1 MRKRVITILF
11 SFVVVLSV
19 LPFVAYAETGNP
31 AASYTE
37 SSKSSNATSKN
48 TSPDTENTAH
58 STVAPEGVP
67 TSNDTSETEP
77 VNKAKSQSEGEPRG
91 TSESAPESASG
102 ISEPAKVK
110 SETLAASQ
118 AGSTRLGITPTWGGY
133 PNGSNSAFVSFLTPM
148 GNVHAQWILPPE
160 TIGTYPSVVSHQV
173 ISGDYVYFVR
183 GNTLYKAQ
191 RATGKIVGQA
201 TLDSTLSHTT
211 RPLVVNGLVVVAT
224 DDGHLTAFSLDS
236 LKRVWRSEDLSGAS
250 AYQTLATL
258 TASHDGTSVVTGF
271 TQMQSGKG
279 SRGDFVCVDLT
290 DGSIKWALRGSEE
303 QKSSGYCGSGA
314 AAAGTDFIV
323 GNESGDVVLLD
334 GKTGSVKSKLNLGS
348 SVRAGVIPYQV
359 NSETGDGTYTTVT
372 HDGTLHVFEKCGSE
386 LVARGSVKFAGSSSS
401 TPTIAGKKAFV
412 GGMVDL
418 EDKGQ
423 SGVLSVINLDT
434 LKIERTVHA
443 GEGEVNGAPLVSQQG
458 EKTYVYFTVNDPVG
472 GVWRYV
478 FGDSDVSGHNTS
490 DRGTLTHIY
499 VPEDAYKNFG
509 TSPVICDAQ
518 GNLYYTN
525 NSGALFSLTADK
537 EAPHDTDNPSDEK
550 KPSDNS
556 SQNNSSSDAHDGN
569 APHTPQTKS
578 DTAGTVSTQTP
589 ARPSR
594 QSESH
599 STQETESDTQGN
611 SQEKNQENHA
621 MNTSSETQRQN
632 AASTDDSQ
640 KEESLPMRA
649 ILGGTTVIALM
660 GIFSYLFISNRKNT
674 FRNA

>member
-19 LPFVAYAETGNP
+19 LPFAAYAETGNL

-37 SSKSSNATSKN
+37 SSKSSDATSKN
-48 TSPDTENTAH
+48 TSPDTENAAH
-58 STVAPEGVP
+58 FTVASEGVP
-67 TSNDTSETEP
+67 TSNDTSETES
-77 VNKAKSQSEGEPRG
+77 VNKAKSQSEGEPRE

-110 SETLAASQ
+110 SKTPAASQ

-133 PNGSNSAFVSFLTPM
+133 PNGSNSAFVSFLTPT
-148 GNVHAQWILPPE
+148 GNIHVQWILPPE

-173 ISGDYVYFVR
+173 ISGDHVYFVR

-236 LKRVWRSEDLSGAS
+236 LERVWRSEDLSGAS
-250 AYQTLATL
+250 AYQMLATL

-290 DGSIKWALRGSEE
+290 DGSIKWALRASEE

-334 GKTGSVKSKLNLGS
+334 GKTGSVKSKLNLGN

-359 NSETGDGTYTTVT
+359 NSETGDGTYITVT

-401 TPTIAGKKAFV
+401 TPTIAGGKAFV

-478 FGDSDVSGHNTS
+478 LGDSDVSGHNTS
-490 DRGTLTHIY
+490 DRDALAHIY

-537 EAPHDTDNPSDEK
+537 EAPHDTGNSSDEK

-578 DTAGTVSTQTP
+578 DTAGTVSTQTST
-589 ARPSR
+589 RSSR
-594 QSESH
+594 QSESR
-599 STQETESDTQGN
+599 STQEPESGTQGN
-611 SQEKNQENHA
+611 SQENHA
-621 MNTSSETQRQN
+621 MNTSSETQRQD

-640 KEESLPMRA
+640 KEESLPMRT

-660 GIFSYLFISNRKNT
+660 GIFSYLFISNRRST

>member
-19 LPFVAYAETGNP
+19 LPFAAYAETGNL
-31 AASYTE
+31 ATSYTE
-37 SSKSSNATSKN
+37 SSKSSDATSKN
-48 TSPDTENTAH
+48 TSSDTENTAH
-58 STVAPEGVP
+58 STASSGGVP
-67 TSNDTSETEP
+67 TSKDTSETEP
-77 VNKAKSQSEGEPRG
+77 VNKAKSQSEGEPKD
-91 TSESAPESASG
+91 TPESVPESASG
-102 ISEPAKVK
+102 TSEIAKVK
-110 SETLAASQ
+110 SKTPATSQ
-118 AGSTRLGITPTWGGY
+118 AGSTRSGITPTWGGY
-133 PNGSNSAFVSFLTPM
+133 PNGSNSAFVSFLTPT

-160 TIGTYPSVVSHQV
+160 TPGTYPSVVSHQV
-173 ISGDYVYFVR
+173 ISGDYVFFVR

-201 TLDSTLSHTT
+201 TLDSALSHTT

-236 LKRVWRSEDLSGAS
+236 LERVWRSEDLSGAS

-271 TQMQSGKG
+271 TQMQSGKE

-290 DGSIKWALRGSEE
+290 DGSIKWALRASEE

-372 HDGTLHVFEKCGSE
+372 HDGTLHVFEKRGSE

-423 SGVLSVINLDT
+423 SGVLSVINLET

-478 FGDSDVSGHNTS
+478 LGDSDVSGHNTS
-490 DRGTLTHIY
+490 DCDALTHIY

-537 EAPHDTDNPSDEK
+537 EAPHDTGNSSDEK

-556 SQNNSSSDAHDGN
+556 SQNNSSSDVHDGN
-569 APHTPQTKS
+569 APYTPQTKS
-578 DTAGTVSTQTP
+578 DTAGTVSTQTS

-599 STQETESDTQGN
+599 SAQEPESGTQGN
-611 SQEKNQENHA
+611 SQENHA
-621 MNTSSETQRQN
+621 MNTSSETQRKG
-632 AASTDDSQ
+632 ATSTDDSQ

>member
-1 MRKRVITILF
+1 M
-11 SFVVVLSV
+11 
-19 LPFVAYAETGNP
+19 
-31 AASYTE
+31 
-37 SSKSSNATSKN
+37 
-48 TSPDTENTAH
+48 
-58 STVAPEGVP
+58 
-67 TSNDTSETEP
+67 
-77 VNKAKSQSEGEPRG
+77 
-91 TSESAPESASG
+91 
-102 ISEPAKVK
+102 
-110 SETLAASQ
+110 
-118 AGSTRLGITPTWGGY
+118 
-133 PNGSNSAFVSFLTPM
+133 
-148 GNVHAQWILPPE
+148 
-160 TIGTYPSVVSHQV
+160 
-173 ISGDYVYFVR
+173 
-183 GNTLYKAQ
+183 
-191 RATGKIVGQA
+191 
-201 TLDSTLSHTT
+201 
-211 RPLVVNGLVVVAT
+211 
-224 DDGHLTAFSLDS
+224 
-236 LKRVWRSEDLSGAS
+236 
-250 AYQTLATL
+250 
-258 TASHDGTSVVTGF
+258 
-271 TQMQSGKG
+271 
-279 SRGDFVCVDLT
+279 CVDLT
-290 DGSIKWALRGSEE
+290 DGSIKSALRASEE

-359 NSETGDGTYTTVT
+359 NSETGDGTYITVT
-372 HDGTLHVFEKCGSE
+372 HDGTLHVFEKCGNE

-401 TPTIAGKKAFV
+401 TPTIAGGKAFV

-478 FGDSDVSGHNTS
+478 LGDSDVSGHNTS
-490 DRGTLTHIY
+490 DCDALTHIY

-525 NSGALFSLTADK
+525 NSGTLFSLTADK
-537 EAPHDTDNPSDEK
+537 EAPHDTDNSSDEK

-556 SQNNSSSDAHDGN
+556 SQNNSSSDVHDGN
-569 APHTPQTKS
+569 APYTPQTKS
-578 DTAGTVSTQTP
+578 DTAGTVSTQTST
-589 ARPSR
+589 RSSR

-599 STQETESDTQGN
+599 STQEPESGAQGN
-611 SQEKNQENHA
+611 SQENHA
-621 MNTSSETQRQN
+621 MNTSSETQRQG

-660 GIFSYLFISNRKNT
+660 GIFSYLFISNRRST

>member
-19 LPFVAYAETGNP
+19 LPFAAYAETGNL

-37 SSKSSNATSKN
+37 SSKSSDATSKN

-58 STVAPEGVP
+58 STVASEGVP
-67 TSNDTSETEP
+67 TSNDTSETES

-110 SETLAASQ
+110 SETFAASQ
-118 AGSTRLGITPTWGGY
+118 AGSTRLGIMPTWGGY
-133 PNGSNSAFVSFLTPM
+133 PNGSNSAFVSFLTPT
-148 GNVHAQWILPPE
+148 GNVHVQWILPPE

-183 GNTLYKAQ
+183 GNTLYKIQ
-191 RATGKIVGQA
+191 RATGKIVGHA

-236 LKRVWRSEDLSGAS
+236 LERVWRSEDLSGAS
-250 AYQTLATL
+250 AYQMLATL

-290 DGSIKWALRGSEE
+290 DGSIKWALRASEE

-334 GKTGSVKSKLNLGS
+334 GKTGSVKSKLNLGN

-359 NSETGDGTYTTVT
+359 NSETGDGTYITVT

-401 TPTIAGKKAFV
+401 TPTIAGGKAFV

-478 FGDSDVSGHNTS
+478 LGDSDVSGHNTS
-490 DRGTLTHIY
+490 DCDALTHIY

-537 EAPHDTDNPSDEK
+537 EAPHDTGNSSDEK

-569 APHTPQTKS
+569 APHTPQTES
-578 DTAGTVSTQTP
+578 DTAGTVSTQTS

-599 STQETESDTQGN
+599 STQEPESGTQGN
-611 SQEKNQENHA
+611 SQENHA
-621 MNTSSETQRQN
+621 MNTSSETQRQG

-660 GIFSYLFISNRKNT
+660 GIFSYLFISNRRST

>member
-19 LPFVAYAETGNP
+19 LPFAAYAETGNL

-37 SSKSSNATSKN
+37 SSKSSDTTSKN
-48 TSPDTENTAH
+48 TSSDTENTAH
-58 STVAPEGVP
+58 STASSGGVP
-67 TSNDTSETEP
+67 TSKDTSETEP
-77 VNKAKSQSEGEPRG
+77 VNKIKSQSEGEPKD
-91 TSESAPESASG
+91 TPESVSEPISG
-102 ISEPAKVK
+102 LSEPAKVK
-110 SETLAASQ
+110 SETPVASQ
-118 AGSTRLGITPTWGGY
+118 AGSTRSGITPTWGGY
-133 PNGSNSAFVSFLTPM
+133 PNGSNSAFVSFLTPT

-183 GNTLYKAQ
+183 RDTLYKAQ

-236 LKRVWRSEDLSGAS
+236 LERVWRSEDLSGAS

-290 DGSIKWALRGSEE
+290 DGSIKWTLRGSEE

-314 AAAGTDFIV
+314 AAAGSDFIV

-372 HDGTLHVFEKCGSE
+372 HDGTLHVFEKRGSE
-386 LVARGSVKFAGSSSS
+386 LVARSSVKFAGSSSS

-423 SGVLSVINLDT
+423 SGVLSVINLET

-458 EKTYVYFTVNDPVG
+458 EKTCVYFTVNDPVG

-478 FGDSDVSGHNTS
+478 LGDSDVSGHNTS
-490 DRGTLTHIY
+490 DRDALTHIY

-537 EAPHDTDNPSDEK
+537 EAPHDTGNSSDEK

-556 SQNNSSSDAHDGN
+556 DQNNSSSDAHDGN
-569 APHTPQTKS
+569 APHTPQTES
-578 DTAGTVSTQTP
+578 DTAGTVSTQTS

-599 STQETESDTQGN
+599 SAQEPESGTQGN
-611 SQEKNQENHA
+611 SQENHA

-632 AASTDDSQ
+632 ATSTDDSQ
-640 KEESLPMRA
+640 KEELLPMRA

>member
-19 LPFVAYAETGNP
+19 LPFAAYAETGNL

-37 SSKSSNATSKN
+37 SSKSSDTTSKN
-48 TSPDTENTAH
+48 TSSDTENTAH
-58 STVAPEGVP
+58 STASSGGVP
-67 TSNDTSETEP
+67 TSKDTSETEP
-77 VNKAKSQSEGEPRG
+77 VNKIKSQSEGEPKD
-91 TSESAPESASG
+91 TPESVSEPISG
-102 ISEPAKVK
+102 LSEPAKVK
-110 SETLAASQ
+110 SETPVASQ
-118 AGSTRLGITPTWGGY
+118 AGSTRSGITPTWGGY
-133 PNGSNSAFVSFLTPM
+133 PNGSNSAFVSFLTPT

-183 GNTLYKAQ
+183 RDTLYKAQ

-236 LKRVWRSEDLSGAS
+236 LERVWRSEDLSGAS

-314 AAAGTDFIV
+314 AAAGSDFIV

-372 HDGTLHVFEKCGSE
+372 HDGTLHVFEKRGSE

-412 GGMVDL
+412 GGMIDL

-423 SGVLSVINLDT
+423 SGVLSVINLET

-478 FGDSDVSGHNTS
+478 LGDSDVSGHNTS
-490 DRGTLTHIY
+490 DRDALTHIY

-537 EAPHDTDNPSDEK
+537 EAPHDTGNSSDEK

-556 SQNNSSSDAHDGN
+556 DQNNSSSDAHDGN
-569 APHTPQTKS
+569 APHTPQTES
-578 DTAGTVSTQTP
+578 DTAGTVSTQTS

-594 QSESH
+594 QSESR
-599 STQETESDTQGN
+599 STQEPESGTQGN
-611 SQEKNQENHA
+611 SQENHA
-621 MNTSSETQRQN
+621 MNTSSEAQRQSV
-632 AASTDDSQ
+632 ASTDDSQ

>member
-37 SSKSSNATSKN
+37 SSKNSDATSKN
-48 TSPDTENTAH
+48 TSPGTENTAH
-58 STVAPEGVP
+58 STVASEGVP
-67 TSNDTSETEP
+67 TSNDTSEAEP
-77 VNKAKSQSEGEPRG
+77 VNKAKSQSEGEPKG
-91 TSESAPESASG
+91 TSESTPESASG
-102 ISEPAKVK
+102 TSEPAKVK
-110 SETLAASQ
+110 SETFAASQ
-118 AGSTRLGITPTWGGY
+118 AEGTRLGITPTWGGY
-133 PNGSNSAFVSFLTPM
+133 PNGSNSAFVSFLTPT

-236 LKRVWRSEDLSGAS
+236 LERVWRSEDLSGAS

-258 TASHDGTSVVTGF
+258 TVSHDGTSVVTGF

-314 AAAGTDFIV
+314 AAAGSDFIV

-372 HDGTLHVFEKCGSE
+372 HDGTLHVFEKRGSE

-423 SGVLSVINLDT
+423 SGVLSVINLET

-478 FGDSDVSGHNTS
+478 LGDSDVSGHNTS
-490 DRGTLTHIY
+490 DRDALTHIY

-537 EAPHDTDNPSDEK
+537 EAPHDTGNSSDEK

-556 SQNNSSSDAHDGN
+556 DQNNSSSDAHDGN
-569 APHTPQTKS
+569 ASHTPQTES
-578 DTAGTVSTQTP
+578 DTAGTVSTQTS

-599 STQETESDTQGN
+599 SAQEPESGTQGN
-611 SQEKNQENHA
+611 SQENHA

-632 AASTDDSQ
+632 ATSTDDSQ
-640 KEESLPMRA
+640 KEELLPMRA

>member
-31 AASYTE
+31 TASYTE
-37 SSKSSNATSKN
+37 SSKNSDATSKN
-48 TSPDTENTAH
+48 TSPGTENTAH
-58 STVAPEGVP
+58 STASSEGVP
-67 TSNDTSETEP
+67 TSNDTPETES
-77 VNKAKSQSEGEPRG
+77 VNKVKSQSEGEPKG
-91 TSESAPESASG
+91 TSESAPESVSG
-102 ISEPAKVK
+102 ISELAKIK
-110 SETLAASQ
+110 SETPTASR

-133 PNGSNSAFVSFLTPM
+133 PNGSNSAFVSFLTPT

-173 ISGDYVYFVR
+173 ISGDYVFFVR

-236 LKRVWRSEDLSGAS
+236 LERVWRSEDLSGAS

-279 SRGDFVCVDLT
+279 SKGDFVCVDLT

-314 AAAGTDFIV
+314 AAAGSDFIV

-372 HDGTLHVFEKCGSE
+372 HDGTLHVFEKRGSE

-423 SGVLSVINLDT
+423 SGVLSVINLET
-434 LKIERTVHA
+434 LKIERMVHA

-490 DRGTLTHIY
+490 DRGTLTRIY

-537 EAPHDTDNPSDEK
+537 EAPHDTGNSSDEK

-569 APHTPQTKS
+569 APHTPRTES
-578 DTAGTVSTQTP
+578 DTAGTVSTQTS

-599 STQETESDTQGN
+599 SAQEPESGTQGN
-611 SQEKNQENHA
+611 SQENHA

-632 AASTDDSQ
+632 ATSTDDSQ
-640 KEESLPMRA
+640 KEELLPMRA

>member
-1 MRKRVITILF
+1 M
-11 SFVVVLSV
+11 
-19 LPFVAYAETGNP
+19 
-31 AASYTE
+31 
-37 SSKSSNATSKN
+37 
-48 TSPDTENTAH
+48 
-58 STVAPEGVP
+58 
-67 TSNDTSETEP
+67 
-77 VNKAKSQSEGEPRG
+77 
-91 TSESAPESASG
+91 
-102 ISEPAKVK
+102 
-110 SETLAASQ
+110 
-118 AGSTRLGITPTWGGY
+118 TPT
-133 PNGSNSAFVSFLTPM
+133 

-191 RATGKIVGQA
+191 RVTGKIVGQA

-236 LKRVWRSEDLSGAS
+236 LERVWRSEDLSGAS

-314 AAAGTDFIV
+314 AAAGSDFIV

-372 HDGTLHVFEKCGSE
+372 HDGTLHVFEKRGSE

-401 TPTIAGKKAFV
+401 TPTIAGGKAFV

-478 FGDSDVSGHNTS
+478 LGNSDVSGHNTS
-490 DRGTLTHIY
+490 DCDALTHIY

-525 NSGALFSLTADK
+525 NSGTLFSLTADK
-537 EAPHDTDNPSDEK
+537 EAPHDTDNSSDEK

-556 SQNNSSSDAHDGN
+556 SQNNSSSDVHDGN
-569 APHTPQTKS
+569 APYTPQTKS
-578 DTAGTVSTQTP
+578 DTAGTVSTQTS

-599 STQETESDTQGN
+599 STQEPESGTQGN
-611 SQEKNQENHA
+611 SQENHA

-660 GIFSYLFISNRKNT
+660 GIFSYLFISNRRST

>member
-19 LPFVAYAETGNP
+19 LPFAAYAETGNL

-37 SSKSSNATSKN
+37 SSKSSDATSKN
-48 TSPDTENTAH
+48 TSPDTENTAPH
-58 STVAPEGVP
+58 STVVSEGAP
-67 TSNDTSETEP
+67 TSNDTPETEP
-77 VNKAKSQSEGEPRG
+77 VNKAKSQSEGEPKG
-91 TSESAPESASG
+91 TSESTPESASG
-102 ISEPAKVK
+102 TSEPAKVK
-110 SETLAASQ
+110 SKTPTASQ
-118 AGSTRLGITPTWGGY
+118 VGNTRLEITPTWGGY
-133 PNGSNSAFVSFLTPM
+133 PNGSNSAFVSFLTPT

-191 RATGKIVGQA
+191 RATGEIVGQA

-236 LKRVWRSEDLSGAS
+236 LERVWRSEDLSGAS

-314 AAAGTDFIV
+314 AAAGSDFIV

-348 SVRAGVIPYQV
+348 SVRAGVISYQV
-359 NSETGDGTYTTVT
+359 NSETGDGTYSTVT

-401 TPTIAGKKAFV
+401 TPTIAGGKAFV

-478 FGDSDVSGHNTS
+478 LGDSDVSGQNTS
-490 DRGTLTHIY
+490 DRDALTHIY

-537 EAPHDTDNPSDEK
+537 EAPHDTGNSSDEK

-556 SQNNSSSDAHDGN
+556 SQNNSSSDARDGN
-569 APHTPQTKS
+569 VPYTPRTES
-578 DTAGTVSTQTP
+578 DMAGTVSTQTST
-589 ARPSR
+589 RSSR

-599 STQETESDTQGN
+599 STQEPESGTQGN
-611 SQEKNQENHA
+611 SQENHA
-621 MNTSSETQRQN
+621 MNTSSETQRQG
-632 AASTDDSQ
+632 AASMNDSQ

-660 GIFSYLFISNRKNT
+660 GIFSYLFISNRRST

>member
-19 LPFVAYAETGNP
+19 LPFVAYAETGNL

-37 SSKSSNATSKN
+37 SSKSSDTTSKN
-48 TSPDTENTAH
+48 TSSDTENTAH
-58 STVAPEGVP
+58 STASSGGVP
-67 TSNDTSETEP
+67 TSKDTSETEP
-77 VNKAKSQSEGEPRG
+77 VNKAKSQSEGEPKG
-91 TSESAPESASG
+91 TSESTPESAPG
-102 ISEPAKVK
+102 TSELAKVK
-110 SETLAASQ
+110 SETPAASQ
-118 AGSTRLGITPTWGGY
+118 VEGTRLGITPTWGGY
-133 PNGSNSAFVSFLTPM
+133 PNGSNSAFVSFLTPT
-148 GNVHAQWILPPE
+148 GNVHAQWILSPE
-160 TIGTYPSVVSHQV
+160 TIDTYPSVVSHQV

-236 LKRVWRSEDLSGAS
+236 LERVWRSEDLSGAS

-258 TASHDGTSVVTGF
+258 TVSHDGTSVVTGF

-314 AAAGTDFIV
+314 AAAGSDFIV
-323 GNESGDVVLLD
+323 GNESGDVALLD

-372 HDGTLHVFEKCGSE
+372 HDGTLHVFEKRGSE

-423 SGVLSVINLDT
+423 SGVLSVINLET

-478 FGDSDVSGHNTS
+478 LGDSDVSGHNTS
-490 DRGTLTHIY
+490 DRDALTHIY

-537 EAPHDTDNPSDEK
+537 EAPHDTGNSSDEK

-556 SQNNSSSDAHDGN
+556 SQNNSSSDEHDGN
-569 APHTPQTKS
+569 APHTPRTES
-578 DTAGTVSTQTP
+578 DTAGTMSAQTS

-599 STQETESDTQGN
+599 SAQEPESGTQGN
-611 SQEKNQENHA
+611 SQENHA

-632 AASTDDSQ
+632 ATSTDDSQ
-640 KEESLPMRA
+640 KEELLPMRA

>member
-19 LPFVAYAETGNP
+19 LPFAAYAETGNP

-37 SSKSSNATSKN
+37 SSKSSDTTSKN
-48 TSPDTENTAH
+48 TSSDTENTAH
-58 STVAPEGVP
+58 STASSGGVP
-67 TSNDTSETEP
+67 TSKDTSETEP
-77 VNKAKSQSEGEPRG
+77 VNKIKSQSEGEPKD
-91 TSESAPESASG
+91 TPESVPEPISG
-102 ISEPAKVK
+102 LSEPAKVK
-110 SETLAASQ
+110 SETPVASQ
-118 AGSTRLGITPTWGGY
+118 AGSTRSGITPTWGGY
-133 PNGSNSAFVSFLTPM
+133 PNGSNSAFVSFLTPT

-236 LKRVWRSEDLSGAS
+236 LERVWRSEDLSGAS

-323 GNESGDVVLLD
+323 GNESGDVMLLD

-348 SVRAGVIPYQV
+348 FVRAGVIPYQA

-372 HDGTLHVFEKCGSE
+372 HDGTLHVFEKRGSE

-423 SGVLSVINLDT
+423 SGVLSVINLET

-478 FGDSDVSGHNTS
+478 LGDSDVSGHNTS
-490 DRGTLTHIY
+490 DRDALTHIY

-537 EAPHDTDNPSDEK
+537 EAPHDTGNSSDEK

-556 SQNNSSSDAHDGN
+556 VQNHSSSDAHDGN
-569 APHTPQTKS
+569 APHTPQTES

-599 STQETESDTQGN
+599 STQEPESGTQGN
-611 SQEKNQENHA
+611 SQENHA
-621 MNTSSETQRQN
+621 MNTSSETQRQS
-632 AASTDDSQ
+632 ATSTDDSQ

>member
-37 SSKSSNATSKN
+37 SSKNSDTTSKN
-48 TSPDTENTAH
+48 TSPSTENTAH
-58 STVAPEGVP
+58 ATASSEGVP
-67 TSNDTSETEP
+67 TSNDTPETES
-77 VNKAKSQSEGEPRG
+77 VNKIKSQSEGEPKD
-91 TSESAPESASG
+91 TPESVSEPISG
-102 ISEPAKVK
+102 LSEPAKVK
-110 SETLAASQ
+110 PETPVASQ
-118 AGSTRLGITPTWGGY
+118 AGSTRSGITPTWGGY
-133 PNGSNSAFVSFLTPM
+133 PNGSNSAFVSFLTPT

-183 GNTLYKAQ
+183 RDTLYKAQ

-236 LKRVWRSEDLSGAS
+236 LERVWRSEDLSGAS

-258 TASHDGTSVVTGF
+258 TASHDGMSVVTGF

-314 AAAGTDFIV
+314 AAAGSDFIV
-323 GNESGDVVLLD
+323 GSESGDVALLD

-359 NSETGDGTYTTVT
+359 NSETGDGTYSTVT
-372 HDGTLHVFEKCGSE
+372 HDGVLHVFEKRGSE

-412 GGMVDL
+412 GGMIDL

-434 LKIERTVHA
+434 LKIERTVHV
-443 GEGEVNGAPLVSQQG
+443 GEGEVNGAPLVSKQG

-478 FGDSDVSGHNTS
+478 LGDSDVSGHNTS
-490 DRGTLTHIY
+490 DRDALTHIY

-537 EAPHDTDNPSDEK
+537 EAPHDTDNPSGEK

-569 APHTPQTKS
+569 APHTPRTES
-578 DTAGTVSTQTP
+578 DTASTVSTQTS

-599 STQETESDTQGN
+599 STQEPESGTQGN
-611 SQEKNQENHA
+611 SQENHA
-621 MNTSSETQRQN
+621 MNTSSETQRQG
-632 AASTDDSQ
+632 AAPTDDSQ

-649 ILGGTTVIALM
+649 ILGGTTAIALM

>member
-19 LPFVAYAETGNP
+19 LPFAAYAETGNL
-31 AASYTE
+31 AAGYTE
-37 SSKSSNATSKN
+37 SSKSSDITSKN
-48 TSPDTENTAH
+48 TSSDTENTAH
-58 STVAPEGVP
+58 STASSGGVP
-67 TSNDTSETEP
+67 TSKDTSETEP
-77 VNKAKSQSEGEPRG
+77 VNKAKSQSEGEPKD
-91 TSESAPESASG
+91 TPESVPESASG
-102 ISEPAKVK
+102 TSEIAKVK
-110 SETLAASQ
+110 SKTPATSQ
-118 AGSTRLGITPTWGGY
+118 AGSTRSGITPTWGGY
-133 PNGSNSAFVSFLTPM
+133 PNGSNSAFVSFLTPT

-160 TIGTYPSVVSHQV
+160 TPGTYPSVVSHQV
-173 ISGDYVYFVR
+173 ISGDYVFFVR

-201 TLDSTLSHTT
+201 TLDSALSHTT

-236 LKRVWRSEDLSGAS
+236 LERVWRSEDLSGAS

-271 TQMQSGKG
+271 TQMQSGKE

-290 DGSIKWALRGSEE
+290 DGSIKWIFRGGEE
-303 QKSSGYCGSGA
+303 QKPSGYCGSGA

-372 HDGTLHVFEKCGSE
+372 HDGTLHVFEKRGSE

-423 SGVLSVINLDT
+423 SGVLSVINLET

-478 FGDSDVSGHNTS
+478 LGDSDVSGHNTS
-490 DRGTLTHIY
+490 DRDALTHIY

-537 EAPHDTDNPSDEK
+537 EAPHDTGNSSDEK

-556 SQNNSSSDAHDGN
+556 DQNNSSSDAHDGN
-569 APHTPQTKS
+569 APHTPQTES
-578 DTAGTVSTQTP
+578 DTAGTVSTQTS

-599 STQETESDTQGN
+599 SAQEPESGTQGN
-611 SQEKNQENHA
+611 SQENHA

-632 AASTDDSQ
+632 ATSTDDSQ
-640 KEESLPMRA
+640 KEELLPMRA

>member
-19 LPFVAYAETGNP
+19 LPFAAYAETGNP

-37 SSKSSNATSKN
+37 SSKSSDTTSKN
-48 TSPDTENTAH
+48 TSSDTENTAH
-58 STVAPEGVP
+58 STASSGGVP
-67 TSNDTSETEP
+67 TSKDTSETEP
-77 VNKAKSQSEGEPRG
+77 VNKIKSQSEGEPKD
-91 TSESAPESASG
+91 TPESVPEPISG
-102 ISEPAKVK
+102 LSEPAKVK
-110 SETLAASQ
+110 SETPVASQ
-118 AGSTRLGITPTWGGY
+118 AGSTRSGITPTWGGY
-133 PNGSNSAFVSFLTPM
+133 PNGSNSAFVSFLTPT

-160 TIGTYPSVVSHQV
+160 TIGTYPSVISHQV

-236 LKRVWRSEDLSGAS
+236 LERVWRSEDLSGAS

-323 GNESGDVVLLD
+323 GNESGDVMLLD

-359 NSETGDGTYTTVT
+359 NSETGDGTYSTVT
-372 HDGTLHVFEKCGSE
+372 HDGTLHVFEKRGSE

-423 SGVLSVINLDT
+423 SGVLSVINLET

-478 FGDSDVSGHNTS
+478 LGDSDVSGHNTS
-490 DRGTLTHIY
+490 DRDALTHIY

-537 EAPHDTDNPSDEK
+537 EAPHDTGNSSDEK

-556 SQNNSSSDAHDGN
+556 DQNNSSSDAHDGN
-569 APHTPQTKS
+569 APHTPQTES

-599 STQETESDTQGN
+599 STQEPESGTQGN
-611 SQEKNQENHA
+611 SQENHA
-621 MNTSSETQRQN
+621 MNTSSETQRQS
-632 AASTDDSQ
+632 ATSTDDSQ

>member
-19 LPFVAYAETGNP
+19 LPFAAYAETGNLT
-31 AASYTE
+31 AGYTE
-37 SSKSSNATSKN
+37 SSKSSDITSKN
-48 TSPDTENTAH
+48 TSSDTENTAH
-58 STVAPEGVP
+58 STASSGGVP
-67 TSNDTSETEP
+67 TSKDTSETEP
-77 VNKAKSQSEGEPRG
+77 VNKAKSQSEGEPKD
-91 TSESAPESASG
+91 TPESVPEPISG
-102 ISEPAKVK
+102 LSEPAKVK
-110 SETLAASQ
+110 SETSVASQ
-118 AGSTRLGITPTWGGY
+118 AGSTRLGTVPMWGGY
-133 PNGSNSAFVSFLTPM
+133 PNGSNSAFVSFLTPT
-148 GNVHAQWILPPE
+148 GNVHAQWILSPE

-183 GNTLYKAQ
+183 RDTLYKAQ

-236 LKRVWRSEDLSGAS
+236 LERVWRSEDLSGAS

-279 SRGDFVCVDLT
+279 SKGDFVCVDLT

-314 AAAGTDFIV
+314 AAAGSDFIV

-372 HDGTLHVFEKCGSE
+372 HDGTLHVFEKRGSE
-386 LVARGSVKFAGSSSS
+386 LVARGSVKFASSSLS

-418 EDKGQ
+418 KDKGQ

-443 GEGEVNGAPLVSQQG
+443 GEGEVNGAPLVSKQG

-478 FGDSDVSGHNTS
+478 LGDSDVSGHNTS
-490 DRGTLTHIY
+490 DRDTLTHIY

-537 EAPHDTDNPSDEK
+537 EAPHDTDNSSDEK

-556 SQNNSSSDAHDGN
+556 DQNNSSSDVHDGN
-569 APHTPQTKS
+569 APHTPQTES
-578 DTAGTVSTQTP
+578 DTAGTVSTQTS

-599 STQETESDTQGN
+599 SAQEPESGTQGN

-621 MNTSSETQRQN
+621 MNTSSKTQRQN

>member
-19 LPFVAYAETGNP
+19 LPFAAYAETGNL
-31 AASYTE
+31 ATSYTE
-37 SSKSSNATSKN
+37 SSKSSDATSKN

-58 STVAPEGVP
+58 STVASEGVP

-77 VNKAKSQSEGEPRG
+77 VNKVKSQSEGEPRG
-91 TSESAPESASG
+91 TSESTLESASG
-102 ISEPAKVK
+102 TSEPARVK
-110 SETLAASQ
+110 SKTPAASQ

-133 PNGSNSAFVSFLTPM
+133 PNGSNSAFVSFLTPT
-148 GNVHAQWILPPE
+148 GNVHAQWILLPE

-173 ISGDYVYFVR
+173 IFGDYVYFVR
-183 GNTLYKAQ
+183 GDTLYKAQ
-191 RATGKIVGQA
+191 RATGRIVGQA
-201 TLDSTLSHTT
+201 TLDSTLLHTT

-236 LKRVWRSEDLSGAS
+236 LERVWRSEDLSGAS

-359 NSETGDGTYTTVT
+359 NSETGDGTYSTVT
-372 HDGTLHVFEKCGSE
+372 HDGTLHVFEKRGSE
-386 LVARGSVKFAGSSSS
+386 LVAYGSVKFAGSSSS

-423 SGVLSVINLDT
+423 SGVLSVINLET

-458 EKTYVYFTVNDPVG
+458 EKAYVYFTVNDPVG

-490 DRGTLTHIY
+490 DRDALTHIY
-499 VPEDAYKNFG
+499 VPEDEYKNFG

-537 EAPHDTDNPSDEK
+537 EAPHDTGNSSDEK

-556 SQNNSSSDAHDGN
+556 SQNNSSSDARDGN
-569 APHTPQTKS
+569 VPYTPRTES
-578 DTAGTVSTQTP
+578 DMAGTVSTQTST
-589 ARPSR
+589 RSSR

-599 STQETESDTQGN
+599 STQEPESGTQGN
-611 SQEKNQENHA
+611 SQENHA
-621 MNTSSETQRQN
+621 MNTSSETQRQG
-632 AASTDDSQ
+632 AASMNDSQ

-660 GIFSYLFISNRKNT
+660 GIFSYLFISNRRST

>member
-19 LPFVAYAETGNP
+19 LPFAAYAETGNL

-37 SSKSSNATSKN
+37 SSKSSDATSKN
-48 TSPDTENTAH
+48 TSPDTENAAH
-58 STVAPEGVP
+58 STVASEGVP
-67 TSNDTSETEP
+67 TSNGTSETES

-91 TSESAPESASG
+91 TSESTSESASG

-110 SETLAASQ
+110 SKTPAASQ

-133 PNGSNSAFVSFLTPM
+133 PNGSNSAFVSFLTPT
-148 GNVHAQWILPPE
+148 GNVHVQWILPPE

-173 ISGDYVYFVR
+173 ISGDHVYFVR

-236 LKRVWRSEDLSGAS
+236 LERVWRSEDLSGAS
-250 AYQTLATL
+250 AYQTLETL

-271 TQMQSGKG
+271 TQMQSGKV

-359 NSETGDGTYTTVT
+359 NSETGDGTYITVT

-401 TPTIAGKKAFV
+401 TPTIAGGKAFV

-478 FGDSDVSGHNTS
+478 LGDSDVSGQNTS
-490 DRGTLTHIY
+490 DRDALTHIY

-537 EAPHDTDNPSDEK
+537 EAPHDTGNSSDEK

-556 SQNNSSSDAHDGN
+556 SQNNSSSDARDGN
-569 APHTPQTKS
+569 VPYTPRTES
-578 DTAGTVSTQTP
+578 DMAGTVSTQTST
-589 ARPSR
+589 RSSR

-599 STQETESDTQGN
+599 STQEPESGTQGN
-611 SQEKNQENHA
+611 SQENHA
-621 MNTSSETQRQN
+621 MNTSSETQRQG
-632 AASTDDSQ
+632 AASMNDSQ

-660 GIFSYLFISNRKNT
+660 GIFSYLFISNRRST

>member
-19 LPFVAYAETGNP
+19 LPFAAYAETGNL

-37 SSKSSNATSKN
+37 SSKSSDTTSKN
-48 TSPDTENTAH
+48 TSSDTENTAH
-58 STVAPEGVP
+58 STASSGGVP
-67 TSNDTSETEP
+67 TSKDTSETEP
-77 VNKAKSQSEGEPRG
+77 VNKIKSQSEGEPKD
-91 TSESAPESASG
+91 TPESVSEPISG
-102 ISEPAKVK
+102 LSEPAKVK
-110 SETLAASQ
+110 SETPVASQ
-118 AGSTRLGITPTWGGY
+118 AGSTRSGITPTWGGY
-133 PNGSNSAFVSFLTPM
+133 PNGSNSAFVSFLTPT

-160 TIGTYPSVVSHQV
+160 TIGIYPSVVSHQV

-183 GNTLYKAQ
+183 RDTLYKAQ

-236 LKRVWRSEDLSGAS
+236 LERVWRSEDLSGAS

-314 AAAGTDFIV
+314 AAAGSDFIV

-372 HDGTLHVFEKCGSE
+372 HDGTLHVFEKRGSE

-423 SGVLSVINLDT
+423 SGVLSVINLET

-478 FGDSDVSGHNTS
+478 LGDSDVSGHNTS
-490 DRGTLTHIY
+490 DRDALTHIY

-537 EAPHDTDNPSDEK
+537 EAPHDTGNSSDEK

-556 SQNNSSSDAHDGN
+556 DQNNSSSDAHDGN
-569 APHTPQTKS
+569 APHTPQTES
-578 DTAGTVSTQTP
+578 DTAGTVSTQTS

-599 STQETESDTQGN
+599 SAQEPESGTQGN
-611 SQEKNQENHA
+611 SQENHA

-632 AASTDDSQ
+632 ATSTDDSQ
-640 KEESLPMRA
+640 KEELLPMRA

>member
-19 LPFVAYAETGNP
+19 LPFAAYAETGNL

-37 SSKSSNATSKN
+37 SSKSSDTTSKN
-48 TSPDTENTAH
+48 TSSDTENTAH
-58 STVAPEGVP
+58 STVSSGGVP
-67 TSNDTSETEP
+67 TSKDTSETEP
-77 VNKAKSQSEGEPRG
+77 VNKIKSQSEGEPKD
-91 TSESAPESASG
+91 TPESVPEPISG
-102 ISEPAKVK
+102 LSEPAKVK
-110 SETLAASQ
+110 SETSVASQ
-118 AGSTRLGITPTWGGY
+118 AGSTRLGTVPMWGGY
-133 PNGSNSAFVSFLTPM
+133 PNGSNSAFVSFLTPT

-183 GNTLYKAQ
+183 RDTLYKAQ

-236 LKRVWRSEDLSGAS
+236 LERVWRSEDLSGAS

-279 SRGDFVCVDLT
+279 SKGDFVCVDLT

-314 AAAGTDFIV
+314 AAAGSDFIV

-372 HDGTLHVFEKCGSE
+372 HDGTLHVFEKRGSE

-423 SGVLSVINLDT
+423 SGVLSVINLET

-443 GEGEVNGAPLVSQQG
+443 GEGEVNGAPLVSKQG

-478 FGDSDVSGHNTS
+478 LGDSDVSGHNTS
-490 DRGTLTHIY
+490 DRDALTHIY

-525 NSGALFSLTADK
+525 NSGALFSLAADK
-537 EAPHDTDNPSDEK
+537 EAPHDTDNSSDEK
-550 KPSDNS
+550 NPSDNS
-556 SQNNSSSDAHDGN
+556 SQDNSSSDAHDGN
-569 APHTPQTKS
+569 VPHTPRTKS
-578 DTAGTVSTQTP
+578 DTGTMSAQTS
-589 ARPSR
+589 ARSSR

-599 STQETESDTQGN
+599 STQETESDMQGN
-611 SQEKNQENHA
+611 SQENHA
-621 MNTSSETQRQN
+621 MNTSPETQRQN
-632 AASTDDSQ
+632 ATSTDDSQ
-640 KEESLPMRA
+640 KEELLPMRA

>member
-19 LPFVAYAETGNP
+19 LPFAAYAETGNL

-37 SSKSSNATSKN
+37 SSKSSDTTSKN
-48 TSPDTENTAH
+48 TSSDTENTAH
-58 STVAPEGVP
+58 STASSGGIP
-67 TSNDTSETEP
+67 TSKDTSETEP
-77 VNKAKSQSEGEPRG
+77 VNKIKSQSEGEPKD
-91 TSESAPESASG
+91 TPESVPEPISG
-102 ISEPAKVK
+102 LSEPAKVK
-110 SETLAASQ
+110 SETPVASQ
-118 AGSTRLGITPTWGGY
+118 AGSTRSGITPTWGGY
-133 PNGSNSAFVSFLTPM
+133 PNGSNSAFVSFLTPT

-183 GNTLYKAQ
+183 RDTLYKAQ

-236 LKRVWRSEDLSGAS
+236 LERVWRSEDLSGAS
-250 AYQTLATL
+250 VYQTLATL

-372 HDGTLHVFEKCGSE
+372 HDGILHVFEKRGSE

-443 GEGEVNGAPLVSQQG
+443 GEGEVNGAPLVSKQG

-478 FGDSDVSGHNTS
+478 LGDSDVSGHNTS
-490 DRGTLTHIY
+490 DRDTLTHIY

-537 EAPHDTDNPSDEK
+537 EAPHDTGNSSDEK

-556 SQNNSSSDAHDGN
+556 DQNNSSSDAHDGN
-569 APHTPQTKS
+569 APHTPQTES
-578 DTAGTVSTQTP
+578 DTAGTVSTQTS

-599 STQETESDTQGN
+599 SAQEPESGTQGN
-611 SQEKNQENHA
+611 SQENHA
-621 MNTSSETQRQN
+621 MNTSPETQRQN
-632 AASTDDSQ
+632 ATSTDDSQ
-640 KEESLPMRA
+640 KEELLPMRA

>member
-19 LPFVAYAETGNP
+19 LPFAAYAETGNL

-37 SSKSSNATSKN
+37 SSKSSDATSKN
-48 TSPDTENTAH
+48 TSPDTENTAPH
-58 STVAPEGVP
+58 STVVSEGAP
-67 TSNDTSETEP
+67 TSNDTPETEP
-77 VNKAKSQSEGEPRG
+77 VNKAKSQSEGEPKG
-91 TSESAPESASG
+91 TSESTPESASG
-102 ISEPAKVK
+102 TSEPAKVK
-110 SETLAASQ
+110 SKTPTASQ
-118 AGSTRLGITPTWGGY
+118 VGNTRLEITPTWGGY
-133 PNGSNSAFVSFLTPM
+133 PNGSNSAFVSFLTPT

-236 LKRVWRSEDLSGAS
+236 LERVWRSEDLSGAS

-314 AAAGTDFIV
+314 AAAGSDFIV

-334 GKTGSVKSKLNLGS
+334 GKTGSVKSKLNLGN

-359 NSETGDGTYTTVT
+359 NSETGDGTYSTVT
-372 HDGTLHVFEKCGSE
+372 HDGTLHVFEKCGNE

-401 TPTIAGKKAFV
+401 TPTIAGGKAFV

-472 GVWRYV
+472 GVWRYML
-478 FGDSDVSGHNTS
+478 GDSDVSGHNTS
-490 DRGTLTHIY
+490 DCDALTHIY

-509 TSPVICDAQ
+509 TSPVICDGQ

-525 NSGALFSLTADK
+525 NSGTLFSLTADK
-537 EAPHDTDNPSDEK
+537 EAPHDTDNSSDEK

-556 SQNNSSSDAHDGN
+556 SQNNSSSDVHDGN
-569 APHTPQTKS
+569 ASHTPQTES
-578 DTAGTVSTQTP
+578 DTAGTVSTQTST
-589 ARPSR
+589 RSSR

-599 STQETESDTQGN
+599 STQEPESGAQGN
-611 SQEKNQENHA
+611 SQENHA
-621 MNTSSETQRQN
+621 MNTSSETQRQG

-660 GIFSYLFISNRKNT
+660 GIFSYLFISNRRST

>member
-19 LPFVAYAETGNP
+19 LPFAAYAETDNL

-37 SSKSSNATSKN
+37 SSKSSDATSKN
-48 TSPDTENTAH
+48 TSPDTENTAPH
-58 STVAPEGVP
+58 STVVSEGAP
-67 TSNDTSETEP
+67 TSNDTPETEP
-77 VNKAKSQSEGEPRG
+77 VNKAKSQSEGEPKG
-91 TSESAPESASG
+91 TSESTPESASG
-102 ISEPAKVK
+102 TSEPAKVK
-110 SETLAASQ
+110 SKTPTASQ
-118 AGSTRLGITPTWGGY
+118 VGNTRLEITPTWGGY
-133 PNGSNSAFVSFLTPM
+133 PNGSNSAFVSFLTPT

-236 LKRVWRSEDLSGAS
+236 LERVWRSEDLSGAS

-314 AAAGTDFIV
+314 AAAGSDFIV

-359 NSETGDGTYTTVT
+359 NSETGDGTYSTVT
-372 HDGTLHVFEKCGSE
+372 HDGTLHVFEKCGNE

-401 TPTIAGKKAFV
+401 TPTIAGGKAFV

-472 GVWRYV
+472 GVWRYML
-478 FGDSDVSGHNTS
+478 GDSDVSGHNTS
-490 DRGTLTHIY
+490 DCDALTHIY

-509 TSPVICDAQ
+509 TSPVICDGQ

-525 NSGALFSLTADK
+525 NSGTLFSLTADK
-537 EAPHDTDNPSDEK
+537 EAPHDTDNSSDEK

-556 SQNNSSSDAHDGN
+556 SQNNSSSDVHDGN
-569 APHTPQTKS
+569 ASHTPQTES
-578 DTAGTVSTQTP
+578 DTAGTVSTQTST
-589 ARPSR
+589 RSSR

-599 STQETESDTQGN
+599 STQEPESGAQGK
-611 SQEKNQENHA
+611 SQENHA
-621 MNTSSETQRQN
+621 MNTSPETQRQG

-660 GIFSYLFISNRKNT
+660 GIFSYLFISNRRST

>member
-19 LPFVAYAETGNP
+19 LPFAAYAETGNL

-37 SSKSSNATSKN
+37 SSKSSDATSKN

-58 STVAPEGVP
+58 STVASEGVP
-67 TSNDTSETEP
+67 TSNDTSETES

-91 TSESAPESASG
+91 TSESASESASG

-110 SETLAASQ
+110 SKTPAASQ

-133 PNGSNSAFVSFLTPM
+133 PNGSNSAFVSFLTPT

-160 TIGTYPSVVSHQV
+160 TIGTYPSVISHQV

-191 RATGKIVGQA
+191 RATGKIVGHA

-236 LKRVWRSEDLSGAS
+236 LERVWRSEDLSGAS

-359 NSETGDGTYTTVT
+359 NSETGDGTYSTVT

-401 TPTIAGKKAFV
+401 TPTIAGGKAFV

-478 FGDSDVSGHNTS
+478 LGDSDVSGHNTS
-490 DRGTLTHIY
+490 DCDALTHIY

-556 SQNNSSSDAHDGN
+556 SQNNSSSDVHDGN
-569 APHTPQTKS
+569 VPYTPRTES
-578 DTAGTVSTQTP
+578 DMAGTVSTQTST
-589 ARPSR
+589 RSSR

-599 STQETESDTQGN
+599 STQEPESGTQGN
-611 SQEKNQENHA
+611 SQENHA
-621 MNTSSETQRQN
+621 MNTSSETQRQG
-632 AASTDDSQ
+632 AASMNDSQ

-660 GIFSYLFISNRKNT
+660 GIFSYLFISNRRST

>member
-19 LPFVAYAETGNP
+19 LPFAAYAETGNP

-37 SSKSSNATSKN
+37 SSKSSDTTSKN
-48 TSPDTENTAH
+48 TSSDTENTAH
-58 STVAPEGVP
+58 STASSGGVP
-67 TSNDTSETEP
+67 TSKDTSETEP
-77 VNKAKSQSEGEPRG
+77 VNKIKSQSEGEPKD
-91 TSESAPESASG
+91 TPESVPEPISG
-102 ISEPAKVK
+102 LSEPAKVK
-110 SETLAASQ
+110 SETPVASQ
-118 AGSTRLGITPTWGGY
+118 AGSTRSGITPTWGGY
-133 PNGSNSAFVSFLTPM
+133 PNGSNSAFVSFLTPT

-183 GNTLYKAQ
+183 RDTLYKAQ

-236 LKRVWRSEDLSGAS
+236 LERVWRSEDLSGAS

-372 HDGTLHVFEKCGSE
+372 HDGTLHVFEKRGSE

-443 GEGEVNGAPLVSQQG
+443 GEGEVNGAPLVSKQG

-478 FGDSDVSGHNTS
+478 LGDSDVSGHNTS
-490 DRGTLTHIY
+490 DRDMLTHIY

-537 EAPHDTDNPSDEK
+537 EAPHDTDNSSDEK

-556 SQNNSSSDAHDGN
+556 DQNNSSSDAHDGN
-569 APHTPQTKS
+569 APHTPQTES
-578 DTAGTVSTQTP
+578 DTAGTVSTQTS

-599 STQETESDTQGN
+599 SAQEPESGTQGN
-611 SQEKNQENHA
+611 SQENHA

-632 AASTDDSQ
+632 ATSTDDSQ
-640 KEESLPMRA
+640 KEELLPMRA

>member
-19 LPFVAYAETGNP
+19 LPFAAYAETGNL

-37 SSKSSNATSKN
+37 SSKSSDATSKN
-48 TSPDTENTAH
+48 TSPDTENAAH
-58 STVAPEGVP
+58 STVASEGVP
-67 TSNDTSETEP
+67 TSNDTSETES

-91 TSESAPESASG
+91 TSESTSESASG

-110 SETLAASQ
+110 SKTPAASQ

-133 PNGSNSAFVSFLTPM
+133 PNGSNSAFVSFLTPT
-148 GNVHAQWILPPE
+148 GNVHVQWILPPE

-173 ISGDYVYFVR
+173 ISGDHVYFVR

-236 LKRVWRSEDLSGAS
+236 LERVWRSEDLSGAS

-271 TQMQSGKG
+271 TQMQSGKV

-359 NSETGDGTYTTVT
+359 NSETGDGTYITVT

-401 TPTIAGKKAFV
+401 TPTIAGGKAFV

-478 FGDSDVSGHNTS
+478 LGDSDVSGHNTS
-490 DRGTLTHIY
+490 DCDALTHIY

-525 NSGALFSLTADK
+525 NSGTLFSLTADK
-537 EAPHDTDNPSDEK
+537 EAPHDTDNSSDEK

-569 APHTPQTKS
+569 APHTPQRES
-578 DTAGTVSTQTP
+578 DTAGMVSTQTST
-589 ARPSR
+589 RSSR

-599 STQETESDTQGN
+599 STQEPESGTQGN
-611 SQEKNQENHA
+611 SQENHA
-621 MNTSSETQRQN
+621 MNTSSETQRQG
-632 AASTDDSQ
+632 AASTNDSQ

-660 GIFSYLFISNRKNT
+660 GIFSYLFISNRRST

>member
-19 LPFVAYAETGNP
+19 LPFAAYAETGNP

-37 SSKSSNATSKN
+37 SSKSSDTTSKN
-48 TSPDTENTAH
+48 TSSDTENTAH
-58 STVAPEGVP
+58 STASSGGVP
-67 TSNDTSETEP
+67 TSKDTSETEP
-77 VNKAKSQSEGEPRG
+77 VNKIKSQSEGEPKD
-91 TSESAPESASG
+91 TPESVPEPISG
-102 ISEPAKVK
+102 LSEPAKVK
-110 SETLAASQ
+110 SETPVASQ
-118 AGSTRLGITPTWGGY
+118 AGSTRSGITPTWGGY
-133 PNGSNSAFVSFLTPM
+133 PNGSNSAFVSFLTPT

-183 GNTLYKAQ
+183 RDTLYKAQ

-236 LKRVWRSEDLSGAS
+236 LERVWRSEDLSGAS

-372 HDGTLHVFEKCGSE
+372 HDGTLHVFEKRGSE

-443 GEGEVNGAPLVSQQG
+443 GEGEVNGAPLVSKQG

-478 FGDSDVSGHNTS
+478 LGDSDVSGHNTS
-490 DRGTLTHIY
+490 DRDMLTHIY

-569 APHTPQTKS
+569 APHTPQTES
-578 DTAGTVSTQTP
+578 DTAGTVSTQTS

-599 STQETESDTQGN
+599 SAQEPESGTQGN
-611 SQEKNQENHA
+611 SQENHA
-621 MNTSSETQRQN
+621 MNTSSETQRQS
-632 AASTDDSQ
+632 ATSTDDSQ
-640 KEESLPMRA
+640 KEELLPMRA

>member
-19 LPFVAYAETGNP
+19 LPFAAYAETGNL

-37 SSKSSNATSKN
+37 SSKSSDATSKN

-58 STVAPEGVP
+58 STVASEGVP
-67 TSNDTSETEP
+67 TSKDTSEAEP
-77 VNKAKSQSEGEPRG
+77 VNKAKSQSEGESKG
-91 TSESAPESASG
+91 TSESTPESASG
-102 ISEPAKVK
+102 TSEPAKVK
-110 SETLAASQ
+110 SKTLAAPQ

-133 PNGSNSAFVSFLTPM
+133 PNGSNSAFVSFLTPT

-173 ISGDYVYFVR
+173 ISGDHVYFVR

-236 LKRVWRSEDLSGAS
+236 LERVWRSEDLSGAS

-314 AAAGTDFIV
+314 AAAGSDFIV

-334 GKTGSVKSKLNLGS
+334 GKTGSVKSKLNLGN

-359 NSETGDGTYTTVT
+359 NSETGDGTYSTVT
-372 HDGTLHVFEKCGSE
+372 HDGTLHVFEKCGNE

-401 TPTIAGKKAFV
+401 TPTIAGGKAFV

-472 GVWRYV
+472 GVWRYML
-478 FGDSDVSGHNTS
+478 GDSDVSGHNTS
-490 DRGTLTHIY
+490 DCDALTHIY

-509 TSPVICDAQ
+509 TSPVICDGQ

-525 NSGALFSLTADK
+525 NSGTLFSLTADK
-537 EAPHDTDNPSDEK
+537 EAPHDTDNSSDEK

-569 APHTPQTKS
+569 APHTPQTES
-578 DTAGTVSTQTP
+578 DTAGTVSTQTST
-589 ARPSR
+589 RSSR

-599 STQETESDTQGN
+599 STQEPESGTQGN
-611 SQEKNQENHA
+611 SQENHA
-621 MNTSSETQRQN
+621 MNTSSETQRQG
-632 AASTDDSQ
+632 AASTNDSQ

-660 GIFSYLFISNRKNT
+660 GIFSYLFISNRRST

>member
-19 LPFVAYAETGNP
+19 LPFAAYAETGNL

-37 SSKSSNATSKN
+37 SSKSSDATSKN

-58 STVAPEGVP
+58 STVASEGVP
-67 TSNDTSETEP
+67 TSNDTSETES

-91 TSESAPESASG
+91 TSESAPESVSG

-110 SETLAASQ
+110 SKTPAASQ

-133 PNGSNSAFVSFLTPM
+133 PNGSNSAFVSFLTPT

-191 RATGKIVGQA
+191 CATGKIVGQA

-236 LKRVWRSEDLSGAS
+236 LERVWRSEDLSGAS

-290 DGSIKWALRGSEE
+290 DGSIKWALRASEE

-359 NSETGDGTYTTVT
+359 NSETGDGTYITVT
-372 HDGTLHVFEKCGSE
+372 HDGTLHVFEKCGNE

-401 TPTIAGKKAFV
+401 TPTIAGGKAFV

-478 FGDSDVSGHNTS
+478 LGDSDVSGHNTS
-490 DRGTLTHIY
+490 DCDALTHIY

-525 NSGALFSLTADK
+525 NSGTLFSLTADK
-537 EAPHDTDNPSDEK
+537 EAPHDTDNSSDEK

-556 SQNNSSSDAHDGN
+556 SQNNSSSDVHDGN
-569 APHTPQTKS
+569 APYTPQTKS
-578 DTAGTVSTQTP
+578 DTAGTVSTQTS

-599 STQETESDTQGN
+599 STQEPESGTQGN
-611 SQEKNQENHA
+611 SQENHA
-621 MNTSSETQRQN
+621 MNTSSETQRKG
-632 AASTDDSQ
+632 ATSTDDSQ

-660 GIFSYLFISNRKNT
+660 GIFSYLFISNRRST

>member
-1 MRKRVITILF
+1 M
-11 SFVVVLSV
+11 
-19 LPFVAYAETGNP
+19 AYAETGNL

-37 SSKSSNATSKN
+37 SSKNSDATSKN

-67 TSNDTSETEP
+67 TSNDTSEAEP
-77 VNKAKSQSEGEPRG
+77 VNKAKSQSEGEPKG
-91 TSESAPESASG
+91 TSESTPESASG
-102 ISEPAKVK
+102 TSEPAKVK

-191 RATGKIVGQA
+191 RVTGKIVGQA

-236 LKRVWRSEDLSGAS
+236 LERVWRSEDLSGAS

-314 AAAGTDFIV
+314 AAAGSDFIV

-412 GGMVDL
+412 GGH
-418 EDKGQ
+418 GRFGRQ
-423 SGVLSVINLDT
+423 
-434 LKIERTVHA
+434 R
-443 GEGEVNGAPLVSQQG
+443 
-458 EKTYVYFTVNDPVG
+458 PVRRAF
-472 GVWRYV
+472 RY
-478 FGDSDVSGHNTS
+478 
-490 DRGTLTHIY
+490 
-499 VPEDAYKNFG
+499 
-509 TSPVICDAQ
+509 
-518 GNLYYTN
+518 
-525 NSGALFSLTADK
+525 
-537 EAPHDTDNPSDEK
+537 
-550 KPSDNS
+550 
-556 SQNNSSSDAHDGN
+556 
-569 APHTPQTKS
+569 
-578 DTAGTVSTQTP
+578 
-589 ARPSR
+589 
-594 QSESH
+594 
-599 STQETESDTQGN
+599 
-611 SQEKNQENHA
+611 
-621 MNTSSETQRQN
+621 
-632 AASTDDSQ
+632 
-640 KEESLPMRA
+640 
-649 ILGGTTVIALM
+649 
-660 GIFSYLFISNRKNT
+660 
-674 FRNA
+674 

>member
-19 LPFVAYAETGNP
+19 LPFAAYAETGNL

-37 SSKSSNATSKN
+37 SSKSSDATSKN

-58 STVAPEGVP
+58 STVASEGVP
-67 TSNDTSETEP
+67 TSNDTSETES

-110 SETLAASQ
+110 SKTPAASQ

-133 PNGSNSAFVSFLTPM
+133 PNGSNSAFVSFLTPT
-148 GNVHAQWILPPE
+148 GNVHVQWILPPE

-183 GNTLYKAQ
+183 GNTLYKTQ
-191 RATGKIVGQA
+191 RATGKIVGHA

-236 LKRVWRSEDLSGAS
+236 LERVWRSEDLSGAS

-290 DGSIKWALRGSEE
+290 DGSIKWALLASEE

-334 GKTGSVKSKLNLGS
+334 GKTGSVKSKLNLGG

-359 NSETGDGTYTTVT
+359 NSETGDGTYSTVT

-401 TPTIAGKKAFV
+401 TPTIAGGKAFV

-472 GVWRYV
+472 GVWRYML
-478 FGDSDVSGHNTS
+478 GDSDVSGHNTS
-490 DRGTLTHIY
+490 DCDALTHIY

-525 NSGALFSLTADK
+525 NSGTLFSLTADK
-537 EAPHDTDNPSDEK
+537 EAPHDTDNSSDEK

-556 SQNNSSSDAHDGN
+556 SQNNSSSDVHDGN
-569 APHTPQTKS
+569 ASHTPQTES
-578 DTAGTVSTQTP
+578 DTAGTVSTQTST
-589 ARPSR
+589 RSSR

-599 STQETESDTQGN
+599 STQEPESGAQGN
-611 SQEKNQENHA
+611 SQENHA
-621 MNTSSETQRQN
+621 MNTSSETQRQG

-660 GIFSYLFISNRKNT
+660 GIFSYLFISNRRST

>member
-19 LPFVAYAETGNP
+19 LPFAAYAETGNL

-37 SSKSSNATSKN
+37 SSKSSDATSKN

-58 STVAPEGVP
+58 STVASEGVP
-67 TSNDTSETEP
+67 TSNDTSETES

-110 SETLAASQ
+110 SKTPAASQ
-118 AGSTRLGITPTWGGY
+118 AGSTCLGITPTWGGY
-133 PNGSNSAFVSFLTPM
+133 PNGSNSAFVSFLTPT
-148 GNVHAQWILPPE
+148 GNVHVQWILPPE

-183 GNTLYKAQ
+183 GNTLYKIQ
-191 RATGKIVGQA
+191 RATGKIVGHA

-236 LKRVWRSEDLSGAS
+236 LERVWRSEDLSGAS
-250 AYQTLATL
+250 AYQMLATL

-290 DGSIKWALRGSEE
+290 DGSIKWALRASEE

-334 GKTGSVKSKLNLGS
+334 GKTGSVKSKLNLGN

-359 NSETGDGTYTTVT
+359 NSETGDGTYITVT

-401 TPTIAGKKAFV
+401 TPTIAGGKAFV

-478 FGDSDVSGHNTS
+478 LGDSDVSGHNTS
-490 DRGTLTHIY
+490 DRDALAHIY

-525 NSGALFSLTADK
+525 NSGALFSRTADK
-537 EAPHDTDNPSDEK
+537 EAPHDTGNSSDEK

-578 DTAGTVSTQTP
+578 DTAGTVSTQTST
-589 ARPSR
+589 RSSR
-594 QSESH
+594 QSESR
-599 STQETESDTQGN
+599 STQEPESGTQGN
-611 SQEKNQENHA
+611 SQENHA
-621 MNTSSETQRQN
+621 MNTSSETQRQD

-640 KEESLPMRA
+640 KEESLPMRT

-660 GIFSYLFISNRKNT
+660 GIFSYLFISNRRST

>member
-1 MRKRVITILF
+1 M
-11 SFVVVLSV
+11 
-19 LPFVAYAETGNP
+19 
-31 AASYTE
+31 
-37 SSKSSNATSKN
+37 
-48 TSPDTENTAH
+48 
-58 STVAPEGVP
+58 
-67 TSNDTSETEP
+67 
-77 VNKAKSQSEGEPRG
+77 
-91 TSESAPESASG
+91 
-102 ISEPAKVK
+102 
-110 SETLAASQ
+110 
-118 AGSTRLGITPTWGGY
+118 
-133 PNGSNSAFVSFLTPM
+133 
-148 GNVHAQWILPPE
+148 
-160 TIGTYPSVVSHQV
+160 
-173 ISGDYVYFVR
+173 
-183 GNTLYKAQ
+183 
-191 RATGKIVGQA
+191 
-201 TLDSTLSHTT
+201 DSTLSHTT

-236 LKRVWRSEDLSGAS
+236 LERVWRSEDLSGAS

-314 AAAGTDFIV
+314 AAAGSDFIV

-372 HDGTLHVFEKCGSE
+372 HDGTLHVFEKRGSE

-443 GEGEVNGAPLVSQQG
+443 GEGEVNGAPLVSKQG

-478 FGDSDVSGHNTS
+478 LGDSDVSGHNTS
-490 DRGTLTHIY
+490 DRDMLTHIY

-537 EAPHDTDNPSDEK
+537 EAPHDTDNSSDEK

-556 SQNNSSSDAHDGN
+556 DQNNSSSDAHDGN
-569 APHTPQTKS
+569 APHTPQTES
-578 DTAGTVSTQTP
+578 DTAGTVSTQTS

-599 STQETESDTQGN
+599 SAQEPESGTQGN
-611 SQEKNQENHA
+611 SQENHA

-632 AASTDDSQ
+632 ATSTDDSQ
-640 KEESLPMRA
+640 KEELLPMRA

>member
-19 LPFVAYAETGNP
+19 LPFAAYAETGNL

-37 SSKSSNATSKN
+37 SSKSSDATSKN

-58 STVAPEGVP
+58 STVASEGVP
-67 TSNDTSETEP
+67 TSNDASETES

-91 TSESAPESASG
+91 TSESASESASG

-110 SETLAASQ
+110 SKTPAASQ

-133 PNGSNSAFVSFLTPM
+133 PNGSNSAFVSFLTPT

-160 TIGTYPSVVSHQV
+160 TIGTYPSVISHQV

-183 GNTLYKAQ
+183 GNTLYKTQ
-191 RATGKIVGQA
+191 RATGKIVGHA

-236 LKRVWRSEDLSGAS
+236 LERVWRSEDLSGAS
-250 AYQTLATL
+250 AYQALATL

-271 TQMQSGKG
+271 TQMQSGKV

-334 GKTGSVKSKLNLGS
+334 GKTGSVKSKLNLGI

-359 NSETGDGTYTTVT
+359 NSETGDGTYSTVT
-372 HDGTLHVFEKCGSE
+372 HDGTLHVFEKCGNE

-401 TPTIAGKKAFV
+401 TPTIAGGKAFV

-423 SGVLSVINLDT
+423 SGVLSVINLET

-478 FGDSDVSGHNTS
+478 LGDSDVSGHNTS
-490 DRGTLTHIY
+490 DCDALTHIY

-525 NSGALFSLTADK
+525 NSGTLFSLTADK
-537 EAPHDTDNPSDEK
+537 EAPHDTDNSSDEK

-556 SQNNSSSDAHDGN
+556 SQNNSSSDVHDGN
-569 APHTPQTKS
+569 APYTPQTKS
-578 DTAGTVSTQTP
+578 DTAGTVSTQTST
-589 ARPSR
+589 RSSR

-599 STQETESDTQGN
+599 STQEPESGAQGN
-611 SQEKNQENHA
+611 SQENHA
-621 MNTSSETQRQN
+621 MNTSSETQRQG

-660 GIFSYLFISNRKNT
+660 GIFSYLFISNRRST

>member
-19 LPFVAYAETGNP
+19 LPFAAYAETGNP

-37 SSKSSNATSKN
+37 SSKSSDTTSKN
-48 TSPDTENTAH
+48 TSSDTENTAH
-58 STVAPEGVP
+58 STASSGGVP
-67 TSNDTSETEP
+67 TSKDTSETEP
-77 VNKAKSQSEGEPRG
+77 VNKIKSQSEGEPKD
-91 TSESAPESASG
+91 TPESVPEPISG
-102 ISEPAKVK
+102 LSEPAKVK
-110 SETLAASQ
+110 SETPVASQ
-118 AGSTRLGITPTWGGY
+118 AGSTRSGITPTWGGY
-133 PNGSNSAFVSFLTPM
+133 PNGSNSAFVSFLTPT

-236 LKRVWRSEDLSGAS
+236 LERVWRSEDLSGAS

-323 GNESGDVVLLD
+323 GNESGDVMLLD

-359 NSETGDGTYTTVT
+359 NSETGDGTYSTVT
-372 HDGTLHVFEKCGSE
+372 HDGTLHVFEKRGSE

-423 SGVLSVINLDT
+423 SGVLSVINLET

-478 FGDSDVSGHNTS
+478 LGDSDVSGHNTS
-490 DRGTLTHIY
+490 DRDALTHIY

-537 EAPHDTDNPSDEK
+537 EAPHDTGNSSDEK

-556 SQNNSSSDAHDGN
+556 DQNNSSSDAHDGN
-569 APHTPQTKS
+569 APHTPQTES

-599 STQETESDTQGN
+599 STQEPESGTQGN
-611 SQEKNQENHA
+611 SQENHA
-621 MNTSSETQRQN
+621 MNTSSETQRQS
-632 AASTDDSQ
+632 ATSTDDSQ

>member
-19 LPFVAYAETGNP
+19 LPFVAYAETGNL

-37 SSKSSNATSKN
+37 SSKSSDTTSKN
-48 TSPDTENTAH
+48 TSSDTENTAH
-58 STVAPEGVP
+58 STASSGGVP
-67 TSNDTSETEP
+67 TSKDTSETES
-77 VNKAKSQSEGEPRG
+77 VNKAKSQSEGEPKG
-91 TSESAPESASG
+91 TSESTPESASG
-102 ISEPAKVK
+102 TSELAKVK
-110 SETLAASQ
+110 SETPAASQ
-118 AGSTRLGITPTWGGY
+118 VEGTRLGITPTWGGY
-133 PNGSNSAFVSFLTPM
+133 PNGSNSAFVSFLTPT

-160 TIGTYPSVVSHQV
+160 TIDTYPSVVSHQV

-191 RATGKIVGQA
+191 RATGKIVGKA

-236 LKRVWRSEDLSGAS
+236 LERVWRSEDLSVAS

-279 SRGDFVCVDLT
+279 SKGDFVCVDLT

-372 HDGTLHVFEKCGSE
+372 HDGTLHVFEKRGSE

-423 SGVLSVINLDT
+423 SGVLSVINLET
-434 LKIERTVHA
+434 LKIECTVHA

-478 FGDSDVSGHNTS
+478 LGDSDVSGHNTS
-490 DRGTLTHIY
+490 DRDALTHIY

-525 NSGALFSLTADK
+525 NSGALFSLAADK
-537 EAPHDTDNPSDEK
+537 EAPHDTDNSSDEK
-550 KPSDNS
+550 NPSDNS
-556 SQNNSSSDAHDGN
+556 NHNGSSADAHDDN
-569 APHTPQTKS
+569 APHTPRMES
-578 DTAGTVSTQTP
+578 DTASTVSTQTS

-599 STQETESDTQGN
+599 STQEPESGTQGN
-611 SQEKNQENHA
+611 SQENHA

-632 AASTDDSQ
+632 ATSTNDSQ
-640 KEESLPMRA
+640 KEELLPMRA

>member
-19 LPFVAYAETGNP
+19 LPFAAYAETGNP

-37 SSKSSNATSKN
+37 SSKSSDTTSKN
-48 TSPDTENTAH
+48 TSSDTENTAH
-58 STVAPEGVP
+58 STASSGGVP
-67 TSNDTSETEP
+67 TSKDTSETEP
-77 VNKAKSQSEGEPRG
+77 VNKIKSQSEGEPKD
-91 TSESAPESASG
+91 TPESVPEPISG
-102 ISEPAKVK
+102 LSEPAKVK
-110 SETLAASQ
+110 SETPVASQ
-118 AGSTRLGITPTWGGY
+118 AGSTRSGITPTWGGY
-133 PNGSNSAFVSFLTPM
+133 PNGSNSAFVSFLTPT

-183 GNTLYKAQ
+183 RDTLYKAQ

-236 LKRVWRSEDLSGAS
+236 LERVWRSEDLSGAS

-314 AAAGTDFIV
+314 AAAGSDFIV

-359 NSETGDGTYTTVT
+359 NSETGDGTYSTVT
-372 HDGTLHVFEKCGSE
+372 HDGTLHVFEKRGSE

-443 GEGEVNGAPLVSQQG
+443 GEGEVNGAPLVSKQG

-478 FGDSDVSGHNTS
+478 LGDSDVSGHNTS
-490 DRGTLTHIY
+490 DRDMLTHIY

-537 EAPHDTDNPSDEK
+537 EAPHDTDNSSDEK

-556 SQNNSSSDAHDGN
+556 DQNNSSSDAHDGN
-569 APHTPQTKS
+569 APHTPQTES
-578 DTAGTVSTQTP
+578 DTAGTVSTQTS

-599 STQETESDTQGN
+599 SAQEPESGTQGN
-611 SQEKNQENHA
+611 SQENHA

-632 AASTDDSQ
+632 ATSTDDSQ
-640 KEESLPMRA
+640 KEELLPMRA

>member
-19 LPFVAYAETGNP
+19 LPFAAYAETGNL

-37 SSKSSNATSKN
+37 SSKSSDAISKN

-58 STVAPEGVP
+58 STVASEGVS
-67 TSNDTSETEP
+67 TSNDTSETES

-110 SETLAASQ
+110 SETPAASQ

-133 PNGSNSAFVSFLTPM
+133 PNGSNSAFVSFLTPT
-148 GNVHAQWILPPE
+148 GNVHVQWILPPE

-173 ISGDYVYFVR
+173 IFGDYVYFVR

-191 RATGKIVGQA
+191 CATGKIVGYT

-236 LKRVWRSEDLSGAS
+236 LERVWRSEDLSGAS

-279 SRGDFVCVDLT
+279 SKGDFVCVDLT

-334 GKTGSVKSKLNLGS
+334 GKTGSVKSKLNLGN

-359 NSETGDGTYTTVT
+359 NSETGDGTYITVT

-401 TPTIAGKKAFV
+401 TPTIAGGKAFV

-423 SGVLSVINLDT
+423 SGVLSVINLGT

-478 FGDSDVSGHNTS
+478 LGDSDVSGHNTS
-490 DRGTLTHIY
+490 DCDALTHIY
-499 VPEDAYKNFG
+499 IPEDAYKNFG

-525 NSGALFSLTADK
+525 NSGTLFSLTADK
-537 EAPHDTDNPSDEK
+537 EAPHDTDNSSDEK

-578 DTAGTVSTQTP
+578 DTAGTVSTQTST
-589 ARPSR
+589 RSSR
-594 QSESH
+594 QSESR
-599 STQETESDTQGN
+599 STQEPESGTQGN
-611 SQEKNQENHA
+611 SQENHA
-621 MNTSSETQRQN
+621 MNTSSETQRQD

-640 KEESLPMRA
+640 KEESLPMRT

-660 GIFSYLFISNRKNT
+660 GIFSYLFISNRRST